1 MQGYGRGA
9 RMKIERDRIE
19 WLSGLRAGET
29 LGSPVAMLIPN
40 RDWANWEDVMA
51 YEGSDP
57 PGELRRRRVTR
68 PRPGHA
74 DLAGVLKYDRLDGRD
89 ILERASARETT
100 ARVAAG
106 ALAKRLLD
114 EFGVEIGS
122 HVVSLG
128 GVARSKPHA
137 VRRCPVP
144 LNEASDRSE
153 VRVLDPALE
162 AEIIRRIDAAKKAG
176 DTLGGEVEVVAR
188 GVVVGLGSHVSWDR
202 KLDGRL
208 AGMLMSIP
216 AVKGVE
222 IGMGFE
228 AARRPGSEVHDPI
241 EARGNGAAGRSGAGR
256 DPRGGF
262 RRPTN
267 NAGGLEGG
275 ITTGEPV
282 VVKVAMKPIAT
293 LMSPLPTVDLD
304 LGAAGQGGERAVR
317 CHGGAGDGGDRRSAG
332 GAGAGRRHAGEVRRA
347 TPCPR
352 CGATTAATWRRWAPA
367 GLRWRIRRE
376 QLMPRH
382 IVLVGLPG
390 SGKSTVGGW
399 WPRHCPLLSS
409 ISTGCWCGRW
419 ACRSSQIFGM
429 VGEARFREMERDAVK
444 AAQGGNPGVIVPGR
458 GWAAQPGQLE
468 AAMGPSLVVYLK
480 CLPGDRSQTQPAG
493 GGPAVAGGG
502 RPGPADAGAAR
513 GTGAV
518 LPPGAPPGRRRAQ
531 YAGGGCRRDHG
542 PGPAARRMV
551 ALGRRPCLGLHSA
564 GCGFLATSRL

>member
-1 MQGYGRGA
+1 LLRFFTAGESHGKALVTIVEGLPAGLPVTAEWVDRELYRRMQGYGRGA
-9 RMKIERDRIE
+9 RMKIERDRVE

-29 LGSPVAMLIPN
+29 LGSPVAMLIHN
-40 RDWANWEDVMA
+40 RDWANWEEVMA
-51 YEGSDP
+51 YEP
-57 PGELRRRRVTR
+57 LETAGELRRRRVTR

-74 DLAGVLKYDRLDGRD
+74 DLAGVLKYDRVDARD

-128 GVARSKPHA
+128 GVRVATTEP
-137 VRRCPVP
+137 PVP
-144 LNEASDRSE
+144 LNEAADRSD
-153 VRVLDPALE
+153 VRVLDSA
-162 AEIIRRIDAAKKAG
+162 AETAIIRRIDAAKQAG
-176 DTLGGEVEVVAR
+176 DTLGGEVEVLAR

-241 EARGNGAAGRSGAGR
+241 EGGKGGKGGKGGG

-293 LMSPLPTVDLD
+293 LMSPLPTVDLAS
-304 LGAAGQGGERAVR
+304 GRPAKAVSERSDVTAV
-317 CHGGAGDGGDRRSAG
+317 
-332 GAGAGRRHAGEVRRA
+332 
-347 TPCPR
+347 
-352 CGATTAATWRRWAPA
+352 PA
-367 GLRWRIRRE
+367 
-376 QLMPRH
+376 M
-382 IVLVGLPG
+382 
-390 SGKSTVGGW
+390 
-399 WPRHCPLLSS
+399 
-409 ISTGCWCGRW
+409 
-419 ACRSSQIFGM
+419 
-429 VGEARFREMERDAVK
+429 
-444 AAQGGNPGVIVPGR
+444 GVI
-458 GWAAQPGQLE
+458 AE
-468 AAMGPSLVVYLK
+468 A
-480 CLPGDRSQTQPAG
+480 
-493 GGPAVAGGG
+493 
-502 RPGPADAGAAR
+502 
-513 GTGAV
+513 
-518 LPPGAPPGRRRAQ
+518 
-531 YAGGGCRRDHG
+531 
-542 PGPAARRMV
+542 MV
-551 ALGRRPCLGLHSA
+551 ALVLADAMLEKFGGDSLGEMRRNYDGYVAALG
-564 GCGFLATSRL
+564 SRWAALRRSDED